1 MELGREAVGRKRSGV
16 GNGGV
21 GREAQRMIMTKK
33 NRWQVDMVMMD
44 WNFCSTGARKMA
56 LSSLEISSVAVR
68 GIKAD
73 VAPL

>member
-1 MELGREAVGRKRSGV
+1 MGGRGLAWGM
-16 GNGGV
+16 GGV
-21 GREAQRMIMTKK
+21 GREAQRMIMTK